1 MSGSRHNKYNLSSYK
16 QLIAEIEQQYRDVPK
31 KGYSGP
37 IPIISYDTN
46 CINAR
51 QRMLAMNELER
62 LKDEGWVDLRK
73 SNVVL
78 NELDNNS
85 DRVSKAC
92 KTISIGGEELTIS
105 ENEELTLFTWFVI
118 WGQETF

>member
-1 MSGSRHNKYNLSSYK
+1 MSGSRHNKCNLSSYK
-16 QLIAEIEQQYRDVPK
+16 QLISAIEQQYRDDPK

-62 LKDEGWVDLRK
+62 LRDEGWVDLRK
-73 SNVVL
+73 SNVLQARGMYAVADL
-78 NELDNNS
+78 YLT
-85 DRVSKAC
+85 
-92 KTISIGGEELTIS
+92 KTERPHSPLS
-105 ENEELTLFTWFVI
+105 
-118 WGQETF
+118 